1 MPKDAIGWGSAWMQF
16 IAGTT
21 LATLVLTGCSS
32 KTQQET
38 DAQLRRS
45 VVESAKRQ
53 LREAEANP
61 QKTELE
67 RENRVERLGL
77 TAERLEE
84 LDKTSGPTAYR
95 DQPDVFG
102 PNLYGEQ
109 TDSVSIG
116 LEQTIRSAVTQNL
129 GVQSAR
135 IVPSVSSSQLVTAN
149 AAFDWAFFASAQL
162 SLIDAPTTQTLS
174 GAIPVGAAAQV
185 VDQRQ
190 LQLGIQRDLVTGG
203 TVSIDWTLDRVN
215 QRTPGFNFVPDPSST
230 AAIGIDITQPLLRGA
245 GSEVATSQIRIAENA
260 ERRSISELR
269 ATLTDIVITAEEA
282 YWQLGQAHEN
292 LRIQRR
298 LLERGEATSEKIRQR
313 GRLDATAA
321 QIADAQAR
329 VEERRAAVIEA
340 ENTVRAASD
349 RLKSIVNDPDL
360 TVGGEALLVPS
371 DRPIG
376 DPLTFSL
383 LDAIETSLENRPEV
397 RQALLAIDDASIRS
411 RVADNQRLPQLD
423 LTFQARARSLD
434 NDATEATF
442 QPFDGDFVDYLVGLR
457 FLRPIGNR
465 VAESNFRATTLAR
478 MQSVIDYRAATQQV
492 VLDVKTALRD
502 VVTNHTLIEQRRA
515 ARLAAAENLRALT
528 VQIELTEG
536 FSAGNLD
543 LLLRR
548 QESLALAEAQEVAAL
563 TAYNIAVA
571 DLYRAMGTNL
581 TQNKIELEAP
591 SADVAWSK

>member
-1 MPKDAIGWGSAWMQF
+1 MAQDRTRTGSAWMRL
-16 IAGTT
+16 IAGST
-21 LATLVLTGCSS
+21 LTATLLGGCMSD
-32 KTQQET
+32 TQR
-38 DAQLRRS
+38 DSNAQLRRS
-45 VVESAKRQ
+45 VIESAKRQ
-53 LREAEANP
+53 VREAEQNP
-61 QKTELE
+61 GVRRLE
-67 RENRVERLGL
+67 RESRIERLGL
-77 TAERLEE
+77 SDERLAE
-84 LDKTSGPTAYR
+84 LDRTSGPGAYVGES
-95 DQPDVFG
+95 DVFG
-102 PNLYGEQ
+102 TNLYGDE
-109 TDSVSIG
+109 TDTVSIG
-116 LEQTIRSAVTQNL
+116 LERTIRSAVTQNL

-135 IVPSVSSSQLVTAN
+135 IVPAVSSAQLVAAN
-149 AAFDWAFFASAQL
+149 AAFDWAFFASAQI
-162 SLIDAPTTQTLS
+162 SLIDSPTTQTLS
-174 GAIPVGAAAQV
+174 GNIPVGAAAQV
-185 VDQRQ
+185 QDRRQ
-190 LQLGIQRDLVTGG
+190 VQLGLQRDLVTGG
-203 TVSIDWTLDRVN
+203 TVSVDWTLDRTDQN
-215 QRTPGFNFVPDPSST
+215 TPGFAFVPDPAST
-230 AAIGIDITQPLLRGA
+230 AAIGIDLTQPLLRNA
-245 GSEVATSQIRIAENA
+245 GSAVATSQIRIAENA
-260 ERRSISELR
+260 ERRSVSELR
-269 ATLTDIVITAEEA
+269 ATLTDIVITTEEA
-282 YWQLGQAHEN
+282 YWQLAQAHEN

-349 RLKSIVNDPDL
+349 RLKSIVNDPEL

-371 DRPIG
+371 DRPIEE
-376 DPLTFSL
+376 PLSFSL
-383 LDAIETSLENRPEV
+383 LDAIETSLAKRPEV
-397 RQALLAIDDASIRS
+397 RQALLGIDDASIRT

-434 NDATEATF
+434 DDATEATF
-442 QPFDGDFVDYLVGLR
+442 QPFDSNFVDYLVGLQ

-465 VAESNFRATTLAR
+465 VAESNFRATSLAR
-478 MQSVIDYRAATQQV
+478 MQSVIDYRAVTQQV

-548 QESLALAEAQEVAAL
+548 QESLALAEAQEIAAL
-563 TAYNIAVA
+563 TEYNIAVA

-581 TQNKIELEAP
+581 EQNRIEFVVP
-591 SADVAWSK
+591 IADAKWFE